1 MQNSKASMRIWER
14 TEAVVEMLVAL
25 LAQRVSGRPA
35 DQRETDDGLLKR
47 VGNECLR
54 RLQLLQ
60 AAHTHRRRQRRR
72 LTDVLEDLARG
83 RLSCCGQVGAGFR
96 QDLPR

>member
-1 MQNSKASMRIWER
+1 MQNSKASMLIWER

-35 DQRETDDGLLKR
+35 DQRETLLLKR

-96 QDLPR
+96 QDLSR